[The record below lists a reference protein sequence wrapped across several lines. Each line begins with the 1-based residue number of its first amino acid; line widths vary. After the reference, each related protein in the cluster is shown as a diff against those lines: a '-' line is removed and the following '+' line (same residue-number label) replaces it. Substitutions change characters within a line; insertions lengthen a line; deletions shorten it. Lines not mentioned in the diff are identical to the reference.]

1 MEKQIPQF
9 VKDALQGAANKYA
22 DSPSTTNAGFIL
34 RFLCRFITVDTI
46 AKLLSQKL
54 KKQV

>member
-1 MEKQIPQF
+1 MEKSIPPF
-9 VKDALQGAANKYA
+9 IKDALQGAANKYA
-22 DSPSTTNAGFIL
+22 DSPSTTNAGFVL

-54 KKQV
+54 RKQI